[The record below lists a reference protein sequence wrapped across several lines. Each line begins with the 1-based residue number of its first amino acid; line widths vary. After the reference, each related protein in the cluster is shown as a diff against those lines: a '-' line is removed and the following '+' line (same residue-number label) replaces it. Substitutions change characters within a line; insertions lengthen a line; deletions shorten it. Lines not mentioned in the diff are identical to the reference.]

1 MSFRKRQLAQRRRKN
16 KNLRSNTSTDENP
29 ENGSRSRTSFN
40 NRNRRAKTLTK
51 KKDFRDKSKGRTSP
65 KTPSGLHTNGGE
77 FTLNGKPYVG
87 NYHIMSDG
95 RAMTGSRHKL
105 GKRRKQKVL
114 TKITTPPTPPPS
126 TTPSTP
132 TGKYKKPNVKI
143 PPKPART
150 PLTGVINPPYKE
162 LAAYVNQYPAT
173 DSEVKEASSTN
184 ISSYYSGG
192 SARGH
197 RGARETISLSQPGVQ
212 SATVR
217 SELNINFVINLDGT
231 NYTSSQLSNK
241 IARARN
247 EGNWYYLN
255 SIPVINFNSSEVPP
269 LSGNLFKAE
278 EDYAFNAPTDQIDSL
293 EEKLKVIDW
302 TIRKQAQVENPLPYS
317 GRYDTASV
325 VAGRITLDE
334 IIASVGK
341 PPKIR
346 WRTQ

>member
-1 MSFRKRQLAQRRRKN
+1 MSFRKRQLSQRRRRN
-16 KNLRSNTSTDENP
+16 KNLRSNTSVDEKP
-29 ENGSRSRTSFN
+29 ENGGRSRPKPPS
-40 NRNRRAKTLTK
+40 LTK
-51 KKDFRDKSKGRTSP
+51 SKDFRDKSKGRTSP
-65 KTPSGLHTNGGE
+65 KKPSGLHTNGDE

-87 NYHIMSDG
+87 SYHIMSDG

-105 GKRRKQKVL
+105 GIPGRRRQKVL
-114 TKITTPPTPPPS
+114 TRITTPPPPPPPR
-126 TTPSTP
+126 TPSTP
-132 TGKYKKPNVKI
+132 TGDYKKPPVKI

-150 PLTGVINPPYKE
+150 ILTGIIVPPYKE

-192 SARGH
+192 TVRGH
-197 RGARETISLSQPGVQ
+197 RGARETIPTPSGVNSAIPNGLLS
-212 SATVR
+212 
-217 SELNINFVINLDGT
+217 INFILRLDGQ
-231 NYTSSQLSNK
+231 NLTSPQMFAK
-241 IARARN
+241 IQRARS

-255 SIPVINFNSSEVPP
+255 SIPVISFNSSEVPP
-269 LSGNLFKAE
+269 LGGNVFKAE
-278 EDYAFNAPTDQIDSL
+278 EDYAFNTPTDQIDSL

-302 TIRKQAQVENPLPYS
+302 TIRKQRQIENPLPYT

-346 WRTQ
+346 WRRG

>member
-1 MSFRKRQLAQRRRKN
+1 MSFRKRLSEQRRRRN
-16 KNLRSNTSTDENP
+16 KNLRGNTSADERP
-29 ENGSRSRTSFN
+29 ENRGRSRPKPPS
-40 NRNRRAKTLTK
+40 RNKPK
-51 KKDFRDKSKGRTSP
+51 NFRDKSVGRTKP
-65 KTPSGLHTNGGE
+65 KATQKGLHTNGGE

-87 NYHIMSDG
+87 LYHIMSDG
-95 RAMTGSRHKL
+95 RAMRGSRHRGGMIL
-105 GKRRKQKVL
+105 NPNNYLV
-114 TKITTPPTPPPS
+114 KITTPPPPPPPR
-126 TTPSTP
+126 TPSTP
-132 TGKYKKPNVKI
+132 TGDYKKPPIKI